1 MLHGGQFFGAGPG
14 DGQEEGG
21 VADGLYVVP
30 DGGAEGEEVAYV
42 EIVWMAV
49 GGDSNLAL
57 KDVDGDGAVGVMLF
71 HAGGVLHGDEDNAE
85 VGFFEEGFC
94 GVAGLPGLL
103 LFGVGYFLEQVKLRQ
118 SVDHVAV

>member
-1 MLHGGQFFGAGPG
+1 MEG
-14 DGQEEGG
+14 DSYLALEN
-21 VADGLYVVP
+21 V
-30 DGGAEGEEVAYV
+30 DGG
-42 EIVWMAV
+42 
-49 GGDSNLAL
+49 S
-57 KDVDGDGAVGVMLF
+57 AVGVMLF
-71 HAGGVLHGDEDNAE
+71 HSGGVLHGDEDNAE